1 MKNSKT
7 ALAGAVLAFVTFAL
21 ASSAAPAAQEGPA
34 VSQEKACLQSN
45 RMWGFN
51 VVNER
56 TLQVTDRT
64 YKRYTVH
71 MTSGCV
77 GLNNAVLDV
86 RLLSKTALGC
96 LSQGDRVSFQ
106 NPDGLGRLSCIV
118 TGVENYVP
126 PPPKQG
132 D

>member
-1 MKNSKT
+1 MKSRK
-7 ALAGAVLAFVTFAL
+7 AVLAGAVLTFVTLAL
-21 ASSAAPAAQEGPA
+21 ASSAAPAAPEGPA
-34 VSQEKACLQSN
+34 ASEAKACLQSN

-56 TLQVTDRT
+56 TLQITDRT
-64 YKRYTVH
+64 YKRYIVH

-96 LSQGDRVSFQ
+96 LGQGDRVSFR
-106 NPDGLGRLSCIV
+106 NPDGLGRLSCVV
-118 TGVENYVP
+118 TGVDNDVP
-126 PPPKQG
+126 PPPKAG
-132 D
+132 G